1 MKEIWCDI
9 KNYEGLYQVSNFGK
23 IRNNKRRI
31 IKQQINR
38 DGYCCVGLYYDKQR
52 KYFTVHRLV
61 AQAFIP
67 NPDDRKYVIHIDH
80 NKQNNH
86 MSNLKWMAAST
97 NKPVYQFD
105 RHGNFINKYKSMRQ
119 AAKQL
124 NISDANICI
133 CANGIT
139 KTAFNCIWLFED
151 DLDKLADKIKSANE
165 HRYNERGIRINQYDL
180 NGKYIKTYLSG
191 SEVERVNDFD
201 QSAISGCCR
210 GRYKQA
216 YGYIWKYAE

>member
-1 MKEIWCDI
+1 MEEIWRDI
-9 KNYEGLYQVSNFGK
+9 KNYEGLYQVSNFGR
-23 IRNNKRRI
+23 IRNKKGRI

-38 DGYCCVGLYYDKQR
+38 DGYSCVGLYCNKKR
-52 KYFTVHRLV
+52 KHYTAHKLV

-67 NPDDRKYVIHIDH
+67 NPDNKKYVIHIDH
-80 NKQNNH
+80 DKQNNH
-86 MSNLKWMAAST
+86 MSNLQRMAAST

-105 RHGNFINKYKSMRQ
+105 RHGNFINKYNSMTQ

-124 NISDANICI
+124 NISDVNICI

-151 DLDKLADKIKSANE
+151 DLDKLTDKIKSANE

-201 QSAISGCCR
+201 QSAISGCCK